1 MFFNITQLSIE
12 KNLVSIFILFLLPVL
27 PVYSAELSLVEAL
40 EEEVEIEEISI
51 TGRRTMSNVNRLI
64 ERAENVQFDL
74 FNDLVEDKEFQIM
87 CQKITQTGTFIS
99 ERDCEPRFMKTAR
112 KEDGLASKAGN
123 RITLTGSRYSNA
135 PAVYVVDNRSNREL
149 DQQEAKQFEKLDQL
163 MIELG
168 SENEAL
174 GNAIL
179 EAHRLR
185 AVLKELTREQFWK
198 NRTRK

>member
-198 NRTRK
+198 NRSRK

>member
-1 MFFNITQLSIE
+1 MFFNITQLSPK
-12 KNLVSIFILFLLPVL
+12 KNLVSIIILFLLPAL
-27 PVYSAELSLVEAL
+27 STFSAELSLVEAL
-40 EEEVEIEEISI
+40 EQEVEIEEISI
-51 TGRRTMSNVNRLI
+51 PGRRTMSNVNRLI
-64 ERAENVQFDL
+64 ERAEDVQFDL
-74 FNDLVEDKEFQIM
+74 FNDLVEDKEFQIL
-87 CQKITQTGTFIS
+87 CQKITQTGTFVS

-135 PAVYVVDNRSNREL
+135 PAVYVVYNKSNRALNNQETNKFEQL
-149 DQQEAKQFEKLDQL
+149 DQF

-185 AVLKELTREQFWK
+185 AVLKEITRERFWK
-198 NRTRK
+198 NRSRE

>member
-87 CQKITQTGTFIS
+87 CQKITQTGTFLS

-198 NRTRK
+198 NRSRK

>member
-64 ERAENVQFDL
+64 ERAEDVQFDL

-198 NRTRK
+198 NRSRK

>member
-74 FNDLVEDKEFQIM
+74 FRGEI
-87 CQKITQTGTFIS
+87 
-99 ERDCEPRFMKTAR
+99 A
-112 KEDGLASKAGN
+112 
-123 RITLTGSRYSNA
+123 
-135 PAVYVVDNRSNREL
+135 
-149 DQQEAKQFEKLDQL
+149 
-163 MIELG
+163 
-168 SENEAL
+168 AL
-174 GNAIL
+174 
-179 EAHRLR
+179 E
-185 AVLKELTREQFWK
+185 
-198 NRTRK
+198 